1 MVILWIIAMSDNNF
15 RFAFGRANYCALN
28 QNWFNRSNSG
38 STNGPILD
46 SNPII
51 PPLTWGTPD
60 KAKGK
65 KGRRSRVFENVERRT
80 YHPELKK
87 CPICSSDLR
96 LRNYLNW
103 RKHIQTL
110 TDQLYV
116 SSRGA
121 YCDA

>member
-51 PPLTWGTPD
+51 PPLTCGTPD
-60 KAKGK
+60 SAAGK
-65 KGRRSRVFENVERRT
+65 KGPKSRVFSNVERRT

-96 LRNYLNW
+96 MIILFKL
-103 RKHIQTL
+103 
-110 TDQLYV
+110 
-116 SSRGA
+116 A
-121 YCDA
+121 